1 MLFTVHCFLFTVHCS
16 LFVTHCSLVFSMLSL
31 RRQILLKSFKLFDL
45 LVMVFAFGLATL
57 AVQYQTSTIPL
68 TELIEMRI
76 KIQNFALFICLL
88 LAWHFMFSL
97 FGLYHSRRFSS
108 RWEEV
113 RDVIKATTL
122 GSLAVLAASVL
133 IRISLINNVFFW
145 VFWAASTLTT
155 ILSRLALRYILVKFR
170 LHGRNLRQMLIVGT
184 NPRALKFARNI
195 EAKPELGYRVF
206 GFVDDDYGKNEL
218 FRNSGYPLVASFNDF
233 PSYIREHVVDEV
245 CIHLPLKSRYD
256 QANRIVALCQEQGI
270 IVRFLSNIFNVK
282 AGQSEAGHFDEA
294 PVITVSTGAMTGLPV
309 LTKRALDFSLSLI
322 LLIILLPLF
331 LVVAI
336 LIKLTSPG
344 PVFFIHDRVGLNK
357 RRFPL
362 IKFRTMIPDAEEK
375 MAELEEHNEVSGPVF
390 KIKNDPR
397 ITKIG
402 KFLRK
407 TSIDE
412 LPQLWNVFKGDMSIV
427 GPRPLP
433 VRDYNGFD
441 EDWHRRRFSVRPG
454 ITCLWQVNGRSN
466 VSFEQWMELDMK
478 YIDQWSLWLDL
489 KILILTVPAVLRGSG
504 AT

>member
-1 MLFTVHCFLFTVHCS
+1 M
-16 LFVTHCSLVFSMLSL
+16 
-31 RRQILLKSFKLFDL
+31 KLFDL

-57 AVQYQTSTIPL
+57 AVQYQTSTIPF
-68 TELIEMRI
+68 EQLIEMRI
-76 KIQNFALFICLL
+76 KIQNFALSSASSWPGISCCLSFRTL
-88 LAWHFMFSL
+88 SFPAFL
-97 FGLYHSRRFSS
+97 FPLGGGPRCYQSHNAGNLGRSRRLRF
-108 RWEEV
+108 
-113 RDVIKATTL
+113 TP
-122 GSLAVLAASVL
+122 
-133 IRISLINNVFFW
+133 ISLINTLFLL
-145 VFWAASTLTT
+145 VFWAVSTLTT
-155 ILSRLALRYILVKFR
+155 ILGRLTLRYVLVKFR
-170 LHGRNLRQMLIVGT
+170 LHGRNLRHMLIVGT
-184 NPRALKFARNI
+184 NPRALKFAKNI
-195 EAKPELGYRVF
+195 EAKPELGYRIF
-206 GFVDDDYGKNEL
+206 GFVDDDYGRNEL
-218 FRNSGYPLVASFNDF
+218 FKNSGYPLVAGFNEF
-233 PSYIREHVVDEV
+233 PSYLREHVVDEV
-245 CIHLPLKSRYD
+245 SIHLPLKSLYD

-270 IVRFLSNIFNVK
+270 IVRFLSNIFNLK

-294 PVITVSTGAMTGLPV
+294 AVITVSTGAMKGLPV

-344 PVFFIHDRVGLNK
+344 TVFFIHDRVGLNK

-375 MAELEEHNEVSGPVF
+375 MAELEERNEVSGPVF

-412 LPQLWNVFKGDMSIV
+412 LPQLWNVLKGDMSIV

-466 VSFEQWMELDMK
+466 VSFDQWMALDMK

>member
-1 MLFTVHCFLFTVHCS
+1 
-16 LFVTHCSLVFSMLSL
+16 MLSL
-31 RRQILLKSFKLFDL
+31 RRKILLKAFKLFDL

-57 AVQYQTSTIPL
+57 AVQYQTSTVPL
-68 TELIEMRI
+68 EQLIGMRV
-76 KIQNFALFICLL
+76 KIQNFGLFIGLL
-88 LAWHFMFSL
+88 LAWYLIFSL

-122 GSLAVLAASVL
+122 GTFAVLAASVL
-133 IRISLINNVFFW
+133 FPISLINTVFLLI
-145 VFWAASTLTT
+145 FWAVSTLTT

-170 LHGRNLRQMLIVGT
+170 LHGHNLRHMLIVGT

-195 EAKPELGYRVF
+195 EAKPELGYRII
-206 GFVDDDYGKNEL
+206 GFVDDDYGENGVFK
-218 FRNSGYPLVASFNDF
+218 NSGYPLVSSLNDF
-233 PSYIREHVVDEV
+233 PSYLRVHVVDEV

-256 QANRIVALCQEQGI
+256 QASRIVALCQEQGI
-270 IVRFLSNIFNVK
+270 VVRFLSNIFNLK

-294 PVITVSTGAMTGLPV
+294 PVITLSTGAMKGLPI
-309 LTKRALDFSLSLI
+309 LLKRALDFSLSLI
-322 LLIILLPLF
+322 LLIILSPFF
-331 LVVAI
+331 LVISI
-336 LIKLTSPG
+336 LIKITSPG
-344 PVFFIHDRVGLNK
+344 TIFFIHDRVGLNK

-362 IKFRTMIPDAEEK
+362 IKFRTMIPNAEEK
-375 MAELEEHNEVSGPVF
+375 MAELEERNEVCGPVF

-412 LPQLWNVFKGDMSIV
+412 LPQLWNVLKGDMSIV

-466 VSFEQWMELDMK
+466 TSFDKWMQLDME
-478 YIDQWSLWLDL
+478 YIDKWSLALDF
-489 KILILTVPAVLRGSG
+489 KILFKTVPAVLRGSG
-504 AT
+504 AA

>member
-1 MLFTVHCFLFTVHCS
+1 MFA
-16 LFVTHCSLVFSMLSL
+16 L
-31 RRQILLKSFKLFDL
+31 RRRILLKSFKVFDL

-57 AVQYQTSTIPL
+57 AVQYQTSGIPL

-76 KIQNFALFICLL
+76 KVQNFALFIGLL
-88 LAWHFMFSL
+88 LAWHLVFSL

-108 RWEEV
+108 RGEEV
-113 RDVIKATTL
+113 RDVVKATTL
-122 GSLAVLAASVL
+122 GTLAILAAAFLVP
-133 IRISLINNVFFW
+133 ISLINTVFLS
-145 VFWAASTLTT
+145 VFWAVSTLTT
-155 ILSRLALRYILVKFR
+155 ILSRLALRFVLVKLR
-170 LHGRNLRQMLIVGT
+170 LQGRNLHHMLIVGT

-195 EAKPELGYRVF
+195 EAKPELGYRIL
-206 GFVDDDYGKNEL
+206 GFVDDDYGKNGV
-218 FRNSGYPLVASFNDF
+218 FKNSGYPLVAGFNEF
-233 PSYIREHVVDEV
+233 PSYLREHVVDEV

-256 QANRIVALCQEQGI
+256 QASRIVAQCQEQGV

-294 PVITVSTGAMTGLPV
+294 AVITLSTGAMQGLPV
-309 LTKRALDFSLSLI
+309 LLKRALDFSLSLI
-322 LLIILLPLF
+322 FLIILSPLF
-331 LVVAI
+331 LVAAA

-362 IKFRTMIPDAEEK
+362 VKFRTMIPNAEEK
-375 MAELEEHNEVSGPVF
+375 MAELEERNEVSGPVF

-412 LPQLWNVFKGDMSIV
+412 LPQLWNVLKGDMSIV

-454 ITCLWQVNGRSN
+454 ITCLWQINGRSN
-466 VSFEQWMELDMK
+466 VSFDKWMELDME
-478 YIDQWSLWLDL
+478 YIDKWSLGLDL
-489 KILILTVPAVLRGSG
+489 MILLKTVPAVFKGSG
-504 AT
+504 AA